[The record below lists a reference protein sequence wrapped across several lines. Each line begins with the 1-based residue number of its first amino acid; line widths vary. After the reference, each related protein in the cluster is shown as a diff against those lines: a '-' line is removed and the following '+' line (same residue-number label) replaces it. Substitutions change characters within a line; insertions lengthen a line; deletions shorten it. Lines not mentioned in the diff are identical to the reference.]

1 MNESPGSPLKHISS
15 IAGLKA
21 LCTLMIFWQHGPLPA
36 SPVNLGYRAC
46 EFFFL
51 AAGFLYLYS
60 HQERSIPCTF
70 AGSAEYVRKKLV
82 SFYPLHLLGFLMGCF
97 LIPRSQW
104 LTAETAVNAA
114 FNLTLTQAWSP
125 AEAVHFGF
133 NGASWFLSAL
143 IFCYF
148 CGVPMLRLLKKRAR
162 AFSAFVL
169 CAVLRGV
176 LEYAQI
182 LCPQYFGFSV
192 HTFPVI
198 RCLEFYCGMCIAA
211 FTLMTWTRIRSPRR
225 TAFLFSLGEILTLGA
240 AVWLIIRNNESWHRF
255 ECLMVMCPVLY
266 VFSFDRGILS
276 RMLSAAP
283 LRWLGGIS
291 LEFYIFHQPVTL
303 LICPHL
309 TFHYWNWYVESTAYC
324 LAATLLCVL
333 IYRLI
338 LKKPMECCFD
348 RLSARLFSRLRSL

>member
-1 MNESPGSPLKHISS
+1 MNKSPSFPPKRISS

-21 LCTLMIFWQHGPLPA
+21 ICTLMVFWQHGPLPI
-36 SPVNLGYRAC
+36 SPVDLGARAC

-60 HQERSIPCTF
+60 HREKEIPCTF
-70 AGSAEYVRKKLV
+70 AGSSEYVRKKLTA
-82 SFYPLHLLGFLMGCF
+82 FYPLHLLGFLMGCF
-97 LIPRSQW
+97 LIPLSQW
-104 LTAETAVNAA
+104 MTAETAVNAA

-148 CGVPMLRLLKKRAR
+148 FGAPMLRVLKKRKR
-162 AFSAFVL
+162 AFFSFVL
-169 CAVLRGV
+169 CAALRGG

-198 RCLEFYCGMCIAA
+198 RCLEFYCGMCIAS
-211 FTLMTWTRIRSPRR
+211 FSLMTWAHIRSPKR
-225 TAFLFSLGEILTLGA
+225 TTFLCSLAEVLTLGA
-240 AVWLIIRNNESWHRF
+240 AVWLIVRNNESWHRF

-266 VFSFDRGILS
+266 AFSFDRGILS
-276 RMLSAAP
+276 RVLSVAP
-283 LRWLGGIS
+283 IRWLGGIS
-291 LEFYIFHQPVTL
+291 LEFYIFHQPIIL

-324 LAATLLCVL
+324 LIGTLLCVL
-333 IYRLI
+333 VYRLI
-338 LKKPMECCFD
+338 LKKPMERGFD
-348 RLSARLFSRLRSL
+348 RLSARLFSKLRSL

>member
-1 MNESPGSPLKHISS
+1 MNDSAISPPKRISS

-21 LCTLMIFWQHGPLPA
+21 LCTLMVFWQHGPLPL
-36 SPVNLGYRAC
+36 SPVDLGARAC

-60 HQERSIPCTF
+60 HQKKEISCSF

-82 SFYPLHLLGFLMGCF
+82 AFYPLHLLGFLMGLF
-97 LIPRSQW
+97 LIPRLQW
-104 LTAETAVNAA
+104 LSAETGIRAA

-125 AEAVHFGF
+125 DDAVHFSF

-148 CGVPMLRLLKKRAR
+148 FGAPMLRLLKKRSR
-162 AFSAFVL
+162 AFALFAL
-169 CAVLRGV
+169 CALLRGA
-176 LEYAQI
+176 LEYGQM
-182 LCPQYFGFSV
+182 LRPQYFGFSV
-192 HTFPVI
+192 HTFPI
-198 RCLEFYCGMCIAA
+198 LRCLEFYCGMCIAA
-211 FTLMTWTRIRSPRR
+211 FTLMTWRRIRSPRK
-225 TAFLFSLGEILTLGA
+225 TTLLFSLGEILTLSA
-240 AVWLIIRNNESWHRF
+240 AVCLIILHHERLGRF
-255 ECLMVMCPVLY
+255 GCLMLMCPVLY

-276 RMLSAAP
+276 RLLSVAP
-283 LRWLGGIS
+283 LRWLGEIS
-291 LEFYIFHQPVTL
+291 LEFYMFHGVIIN

-309 TFHYWNWYVESTAYC
+309 TFHFYNWYVESTAYC

-333 IYRLI
+333 VYRLL
-338 LKKPMECCFD
+338 LKRAMEQCVD

>member
-1 MNESPGSPLKHISS
+1 MNDSALSPPKRISS

-21 LCTLMIFWQHGPLPA
+21 ICTLMVFWQHGPLPI

-60 HQERSIPCTF
+60 HQKKSIPCTF

-104 LTAETAVNAA
+104 LTMETAVNAA

-125 AEAVHFGF
+125 SEAVHFGF

-148 CGVPMLRLLKKRAR
+148 CGVPMLRLLNKRTR
-162 AFSAFVL
+162 AFFAFVG
-169 CAVLRGV
+169 CAALRGG

-192 HTFPVI
+192 HTFPII

-211 FTLMTWTRIRSPRR
+211 FTLMTWTRIRAPRR
-225 TAFLFSLGEILTLGA
+225 TTLTFSVLEALTLSA
-240 AVWLIIRNNESWHRF
+240 AVFLIIMRHEQLGRF
-255 ECLMVMCPVLY
+255 GCLMLMCPVLY

-276 RMLSAAP
+276 RVLSAAP

-291 LEFYIFHQPVTL
+291 LEFYIFHQPIIL

-324 LAATLLCVL
+324 LVPTLLCVL